1 VIHSFQVHDTVLSPV
16 HYLDFWFSAALFF
29 TAEKPTDK
37 IVYWT
42 QHSVVCLETMDQS
55 LLSST
60 FILVFDCAISRW
72 NTANVG
78 FKPDKSHGAFSSRDL
93 SALKP
98 RFSFLFF
105 SIENQPFPN
114 YRMTSIGHEPQL
126 LILSLQ
132 FLSIP
137 HSEIPAIFMHGEKR
151 AVYTWIKHHK
161 KAYRSDR
168 FWVWIL

>member
-1 VIHSFQVHDTVLSPV
+1 MHSENLYKNICCFTCGTLNDKMRMLIRTKAFEVRMSNQVLRRTS
-16 HYLDFWFSAALFF
+16 
-29 TAEKPTDK
+29 
-37 IVYWT
+37 IVWRE
-42 QHSVVCLETMDQS
+42 QHLACNL
-55 LLSST
+55 
-60 FILVFDCAISRW
+60 AISRW

-105 SIENQPFPN
+105 SIEIQPFPN

-132 FLSIP
+132 FLSIG
-137 HSEIPAIFMHGEKR
+137 HTRKYLRFSCMARNGLLI
-151 AVYTWIKHHK
+151 YLN
-161 KAYRSDR
+161 KASQES
-168 FWVWIL
+168 L